1 MAAAIDFAGHAKKC
15 MGPLNLVPV
24 DLDPKLARI
33 EVEGG
38 TIALDLFKAEKLE
51 KVVFCTI
58 RMHESGVVEST
69 AMAWPDDNHHLPIL
83 WCNLTI
89 VPGVMNVPIFDFVP
103 LMDIVVWPDYAERYI
118 AGVSALRDN
127 ALELLGDAVT
137 DKAVNLPSRSVYTL
151 SPYRLV
157 AKVTDEGVE
166 KIPAVLNA
174 YIGEYIALWEQ
185 ASRLDDGPE
194 KQFYLTKKAAT
205 RKLMKANDPGYA
217 FMIDVFGEENT
228 RKVFDSVF

>member
-1 MAAAIDFAGHAKKC
+1 MKGEDQWTAAIDFAGHAKKC
-15 MGPLNLVPV
+15 MGALSLVPV

-118 AGVSALRDN
+118 AGVSTLRDN

-137 DKAVNLPSRSVYTL
+137 DKAVNLPSRLCLYPVSL
-151 SPYRLV
+151 SPCC
-157 AKVTDEGVE
+157 
-166 KIPAVLNA
+166 
-174 YIGEYIALWEQ
+174 
-185 ASRLDDGPE
+185 
-194 KQFYLTKKAAT
+194 
-205 RKLMKANDPGYA
+205 
-217 FMIDVFGEENT
+217 
-228 RKVFDSVF
+228 